1 MHIIKVKKANLKRL
15 HTIWFHIL
23 WYSGKEKN
31 LWRQNSQW
39 ISRVR
44 WRKSKNSAVFLR
56 QSSNSEWYTNDEYMS
71 SYICTY
77 PKIIYNTK
85 RVNLNK
91 LWTGGSAGK
100 EFPWILWVQPGF
112 NPCVGKI
119 PWRKERLP
127 TPAFWPGEFH
137 GLYSPWGC
145 KESDMTERLSLWSSL
160 MAQLVKNPPA
170 MWEIWV
176 WFLGWEDPLEK
187 GTVTHSSILA
197 GRLPWTV

>member
-1 MHIIKVKKANLKRL
+1 MHIIKVKKVNLKRL

-77 PKIIYNTK
+77 PKIIYNTM

-100 EFPWILWVQPGF
+100 EFPWMWETWVQPL
-112 NPCVGKI
+112 C
-119 PWRKERLP
+119 
-127 TPAFWPGEFH
+127 
-137 GLYSPWGC
+137 
-145 KESDMTERLSLWSSL
+145 
-160 MAQLVKNPPA
+160 
-170 MWEIWV
+170 
-176 WFLGWEDPLEK
+176 WEDPLEK
-187 GTVTHSSILA
+187 GKATHSSILA
-197 GRLPWTV
+197 RRIPWTV